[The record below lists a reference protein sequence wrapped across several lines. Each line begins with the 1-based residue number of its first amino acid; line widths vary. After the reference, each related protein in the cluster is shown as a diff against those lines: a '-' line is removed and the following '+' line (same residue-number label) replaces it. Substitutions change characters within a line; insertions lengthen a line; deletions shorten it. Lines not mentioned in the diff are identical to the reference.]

1 MAKECLLNIK
11 KIEGKDLT
19 PSELPLVY
27 FILHN
32 TNIDTNIANQ
42 EFRNIVKDN
51 PIFSNFFQNFK
62 ICVLKK
68 AGDFKKEMNL
78 MTKAKTSVGIK
89 IEELGS

>member
-1 MAKECLLNIK
+1 MIYNTDESINDCINKFTNLAKECILNIK

-42 EFRNIVKDN
+42 QFRNLVKDN
-51 PIFSNFFQNFK
+51 PIFSK
-62 ICVLKK
+62 L
-68 AGDFKKEMNL
+68 
-78 MTKAKTSVGIK
+78 
-89 IEELGS
+89 